1 MKTIMSV
8 GQCNPD
14 HSSLASFLTKNF
26 LCQVI
31 RIDSTEEAIAALKKQ
46 SVDLVLVNRKLDIDY
61 TDGTILID
69 KMKEDENLRK
79 IPVMLISNYPE
90 AQDEAVSKGAVRGF
104 GKLEYHSGEVLQRI
118 GDILQMQWG
127 AQQQ

>member
-14 HSSLASFLTKNF
+14 HSALASFLTKNF
-26 LCQVI
+26 ECKII
-31 RIDSTEEAIAALKKQ
+31 RIDSTEEAISALQKE

-69 KMKEDENLRK
+69 KMQQDVNLKK
-79 IPVMLISNYPE
+79 IPIMLISNYPE
-90 AQDEAVSKGAVRGF
+90 SQEEAVSLGAKKGF
-104 GKLEYHSGEVLQRI
+104 GKLEFQSEESVKKVREALLI
-118 GDILQMQWG
+118 
-127 AQQQ
+127 